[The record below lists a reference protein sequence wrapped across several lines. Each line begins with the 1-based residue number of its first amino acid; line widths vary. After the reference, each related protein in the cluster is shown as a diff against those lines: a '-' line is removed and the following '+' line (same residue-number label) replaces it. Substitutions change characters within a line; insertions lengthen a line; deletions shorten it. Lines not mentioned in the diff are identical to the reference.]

1 MGADAE
7 LQVQFHDIKGNDL
20 EQFRTM
26 ALRRYSPRQNTP
38 LANGSIHLRRRGKAA
53 GLLALSA
60 TLASYCR
67 AVSLDAL

>member
-1 MGADAE
+1 MRANTFQVVVGDIKFGPDGEWARTRM

-38 LANGSIHLRRRGKAA
+38 LAN
-53 GLLALSA
+53 
-60 TLASYCR
+60 
-67 AVSLDAL
+67 